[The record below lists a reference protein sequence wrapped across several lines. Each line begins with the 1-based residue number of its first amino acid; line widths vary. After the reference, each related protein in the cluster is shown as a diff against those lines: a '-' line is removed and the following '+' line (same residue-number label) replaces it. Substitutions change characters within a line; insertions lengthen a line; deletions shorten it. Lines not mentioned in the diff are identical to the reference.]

1 MFKLIILIIV
11 FLAFSYGGYAYGEK
25 FNNRYKNLKEILKS
39 ILLLQNEIVYNM
51 TPLPEA
57 LNSIGEKCRTPIKEQ
72 FLNSSSLL
80 SEGKEDSVYHAFK
93 TIYEKENNIYLNKE
107 DERVLGDF
115 LKSLG
120 ELGVYGQEKMFNLVI
135 ANLNI
140 NIKEAETIANKNIK
154 LYRYLGVCIGAM
166 IIIFL
171 L

>member
-11 FLAFSYGGYAYGEK
+11 FLVFSYGGYAYGEK

-57 LNSIGEKCRTPIKEQ
+57 LNSIGTKCRTPIKEL
-72 FLNSSSLL
+72 FLNASKLL
-80 SEGKEDSVYHAFK
+80 SEGEEDSVYDAFK
-93 TIYEKENNIYLNKE
+93 IIYEKENNIYLNKE

>member
-1 MFKLIILIIV
+1 MFRILILIII

-25 FNNRYKNLKEILKS
+25 FNKRYKNLKEILKN

-57 LNSIGEKCRTPIKEQ
+57 LQSIGMKCRTPIKE
-72 FLNSSSLL
+72 LVLDSSHLL
-80 SEGKEDSVYHAFK
+80 SEGKEDSVYDAFK
-93 TIYEKENNIYLNKE
+93 HIYEKENNFYLNRD
-107 DERVLGDF
+107 DERVLEDF

-135 ANLNI
+135 SNLNI
-140 NIKEAETIANKNIK
+140 NIKEAEIELNKNIK
-154 LYRYLGVCIGAM
+154 LYRYLGVCIGGM
-166 IIIFL
+166 IFIFL